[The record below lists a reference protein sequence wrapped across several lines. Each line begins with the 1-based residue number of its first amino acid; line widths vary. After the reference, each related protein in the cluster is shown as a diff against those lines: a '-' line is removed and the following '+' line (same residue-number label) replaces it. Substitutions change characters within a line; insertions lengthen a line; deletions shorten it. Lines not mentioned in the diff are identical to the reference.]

1 MIVKNYFEDPSVF
14 RLNTEP
20 DRAYFVPYST
30 KEEALKACPGR
41 RSQQMK
47 LLNGEWAF
55 RYYESIYDL
64 TEEFYQDGYDV
75 SAFDRLD
82 VPSAWQ
88 MRGYDQ
94 NMYSNNRYP
103 FCYDPPY
110 VPTQNPCGCYVRD
123 FELRDDELSGKVYI
137 DFEGV
142 DSCFYLWING
152 QFVGYN
158 QVSHSTG
165 EFDITAFVRSGSNR
179 IAVLVLKWCDGSYL
193 EDQDKFR
200 WSGIFRDVY
209 LMLRPEHHIQ
219 DFTLTAQP
227 INDYRDGILQI
238 CVKAD
243 SEVQYEIYDGEC
255 LLASGCGKD
264 ISFTKENAHLWNAE
278 DPYLYTVILS
288 CNGEY
293 IPARFG
299 FREIKIANKVAL
311 VNGKPFK
318 IRGMNR
324 HDSSPDNGPAVDLA
338 HVTRDLAMMKQ
349 YNINTVRTSHYPNAP
364 YFVELCDEIGFYVCD
379 EADLETQ
386 GVVRIY
392 GPKDFD
398 LLTRDE
404 RFLAAWLDRNSRL
417 YERDKNHTCVIMWSI
432 GNESGY
438 GPNAQACIDYLKEKD
453 PTRLVHYEVVINSG
467 GGIPREGRLK
477 YIPNIEFRSGMY
489 NTLELLDEYFSD
501 PDYEQPF
508 FWCEYLHAM
517 GTGPGSIQD
526 HWDYIYANDSMM
538 GGCAWEW
545 CDHAID
551 VGPAA
556 NGKRKY
562 HYGGDSG
569 EPFHDSNFCCD
580 GMVFPDRTPSNS
592 LREYKNACRPIYA
605 AKGEN
610 SGEFLLTNRLDFTNA
625 GDFVEILYEIT
636 DDGIV
641 VKQGSLGSISIAPH
655 ETVSVQIPLPEL
667 SGHGYIRFIY
677 RQTVEQTFTEV
688 GHELG
693 FEQLELNDR
702 KAKKLPSATK
712 GSVQVEENDK
722 FVIISGA
729 KFCYVY
735 NKLRGMFDSLTYNN
749 KALTVRPAEY
759 NIWRA
764 PTDNDAHK
772 LQPRWE
778 ACGYDRAIS
787 RGYTTTCKV
796 KSRSAT
802 IVTELGLT
810 PLWIQRILT
819 ATASFT
825 VDADG
830 RITADIKVA
839 KDPIMDILPRFGIR
853 FFLPKELENVTY
865 LGCGPQES
873 YSDLR
878 CASYVGIFDTTAED
892 SYVDNI
898 RPQEHGNHVDCEFIK
913 VHDGFTVHAADQLL
927 SFNISCYT
935 QEQLQQTKHN
945 FELVKE
951 PFNVLCIDYKQNG
964 IGSNSCGVIPFDR
977 YMFSEQK
984 FRFRFTLVP
993 EK

>member
-1 MIVKNYFEDPSVF
+1 MIVKNYFEDPSIF

-30 KEEALKACPGR
+30 LEDALAAKPGQ
-41 RSQQMK
+41 RSENMM
-47 LLNGEWAF
+47 LLNGNWAF
-55 RYYESIYDL
+55 RYYESVYDL
-64 TEEFYQDGYDV
+64 TEEFYREGYDV
-75 SAFDRLD
+75 SGFDTLD

-88 MRGYDQ
+88 MRGYDR

-110 VPTQNPCGCYVRD
+110 VPTENPCGCYVRD
-123 FELRDDELSGKVYI
+123 FALTEEQVSGKVYI

-152 QFVGYN
+152 AFVGYN

-165 EFDITAFVRSGSNR
+165 EFDISTFVRAGSNR

-209 LMLRPEHHIQ
+209 LMFRPENHIR
-219 DFTLTAQP
+219 DFSLTALP
-227 INDYRDGILQI
+227 VNDYRDGQL
-238 CVKAD
+238 
-243 SEVQYEIYDGEC
+243 EVRVEAASPVSYAVYEGST
-255 LLASGCGKD
+255 LLASGEGD
-264 ISFTKENAHLWNAE
+264 SFAFCKENAHLWNAE
-278 DPYLYTVILS
+278 DPYLYTLILS
-288 CNGEY
+288 CNGEF

-299 FREIKIANKVAL
+299 FREFKIANKVAL
-311 VNGKPFK
+311 INGKPFK

-324 HDSSPDNGPAVDLA
+324 HDSSPDNGPTVDLA
-338 HVTRDLAMMKQ
+338 HVTRDLALMKQ
-349 YNINTVRTSHYPNAP
+349 HNINTIRTSHYPNAP
-364 YFVELCDEIGFYVCD
+364 YFVELCDEYGFYVCD

-398 LLTRDE
+398 LLTRDA

-417 YERDKNHTCVIMWSI
+417 YERDKNHTSVIMWSI

-453 PTRLVHYEVVINSG
+453 PTRLVHYEVIINSG
-467 GGIPREGRLK
+467 GGIPREGRMK
-477 YIPNIEFRSGMY
+477 YIPNVEFRSGMY

-501 PDYEQPF
+501 PDYAQPF

-526 HWDYIYANDSMM
+526 HWDYIYAHDGMM

-605 AKGEN
+605 TKGEAD
-610 SGEFLLTNRLDFTNA
+610 GTFLLTNRLDFTNA
-625 GDFVEILYEIT
+625 EDFLEVDYEIS

-641 VKQGSLGSISIAPH
+641 IATGSLGKVAIAPH
-655 ETVSVQIPLPEL
+655 ETAKVSVELPEFA
-667 SGHGYIRFIY
+667 GHGFIRFLY
-677 RQTVEQTFTEV
+677 RQTAKQHFTDP
-688 GHELG
+688 GHLLG
-693 FEQLELNDR
+693 FDQLELTAR
-702 KAKKLPSATK
+702 KAVKLPAAGRNPVT
-712 GSVQVEENDK
+712 VEENDQ
-722 FVIISGA
+722 FLIISG
-729 KFCYVY
+729 KNFRYVY
-735 NKLRGMFDSLTYNN
+735 NKLRGMFDSLIYDNQ
-749 KALTVRPAEY
+749 AFTVRPAEY

-796 KSRSAT
+796 KKNSVT
-802 IVTELGLT
+802 FTTELGLT

-819 ATASFT
+819 AKASFT
-825 VDADG
+825 VDGDG
-830 RITADIKVA
+830 RILADIKVQ

-853 FFLPKELENVTY
+853 FFLPKTLEKVTY
-865 LGCGPQES
+865 LGVGPQES
-873 YSDLR
+873 YSDLQ
-878 CASYVGIFDTTAED
+878 CASWFGLFDTSAEGN
-892 SYVDNI
+892 YVDNI
-898 RPQEHGNHVDCEFIK
+898 RPQEHGNHVSCEFVK
-913 VHDGFTVHAADQLL
+913 VHGGFTVHAMDTALN
-927 SFNISCYT
+927 FNISCYT

-945 FELVKE
+945 FELEKA
-951 PFNVLCIDYKQNG
+951 PYNVFCLDYKQNG

-977 YMFSEQK
+977 YMFSEEK
-984 FRFRFTLVP
+984 FRFRFAFVP
-993 EK
+993 GK